1 MYSDFYYQCMV
12 KKSEPEQSSTGS
24 SVVLNGV
31 MYELSDNPSHGV
43 IRAVK
48 NMNKQLSIGLIREH
62 REMFTN
68 DTPVQEALQKIFE
81 ENPEEF
87 SEYTDATE
95 EFEILGTL
103 SLATNKVWTSDGIAI
118 ISEKELKTAL
128 EKCTEVLGG
137 PIYSFL

>member
-1 MYSDFYYQCMV
+1 MHSDFYNLCMP
-12 KKSEPEQSSTGS
+12 KKVEPASTGPS
-24 SVVLNGV
+24 IVLNGI

-48 NMNKQLSIGLIREH
+48 NMNKQLSVSLIKRH
-62 REMFTN
+62 REMFSA
-68 DTPVQEALQKIFE
+68 DTPVQDALQKIFE

-95 EFEILGTL
+95 EFEILGML
-103 SLATNKVWTSDGIAI
+103 SLATNKTWTSEGIAVVP
-118 ISEKELKTAL
+118 EKDLKDAL
-128 EKCTEVLGG
+128 EKCKNILGG

>member
-12 KKSEPEQSSTGS
+12 KKSEQTSTGS
-24 SVVLNGV
+24 SIVLNGV

-118 ISEKELKTAL
+118 IPEKELKVAL